1 MSGSWMC
8 FNGKLGQWKT
18 FSHEAA
24 SLPYWIWQFVQDDSM
39 EIKLGFVLFAYYTWW
54 IIILACLAIALFKL
68 LTNQNISVAFRIG
81 IPSGS
86 RTDRDSYTFEPILM
100 RHNQANLTQQNNN
113 NGADNGADQDNQ
125 VEDDSH

>member
-1 MSGSWMC
+1 
-8 FNGKLGQWKT
+8 
-18 FSHEAA
+18 
-24 SLPYWIWQFVQDDSM
+24 M

-81 IPSGS
+81 IPSGLW
-86 RTDRDSYTFEPILM
+86 TDRDSYTFEPILM